1 MNLIDDYDKL
11 EKAARSL
18 RRIIRRPG
26 TSYSSRKHP
35 MENPTR
41 SPRQISMKRFWW
53 KHKKFIGTDEIKYAE
68 LANFRDEE
76 DIQKNP

>member
-1 MNLIDDYDKL
+1 MNLIDDYDKRW
-11 EKAARSL
+11 KAAKKFAKDYTHLS
-18 RRIIRRPG
+18 G

-53 KHKKFIGTDEIKYAE
+53 KHKSLLSEQMK
-68 LANFRDEE
+68 
-76 DIQKNP
+76 